1 MSRRT
6 AGTILAIVGALLLL
20 DVAVTLAW
28 REPVT
33 WLLGRSEQSQLSDQ
47 LDEVDRSFGASVA
60 GRLPE
65 RGTPEIRIA
74 LAARAFGERA
84 RTGDP
89 LGRLEMPAIDES
101 SIVIQGTG
109 QAELRKGPGHYTPTS
124 LPGQRGTVGI
134 AGHRTTWEQPFRRIN
149 ELKAGDRIVMAMAYG
164 RFTYLVEKTRIVDPS
179 EVGVLAAAGRGR
191 ERLVLTACHPLY
203 SAAQRIVV
211 FARLESAVPLGV
223 AA

>member
-6 AGTILAIVGALLLL
+6 AGTIIAVVGALLLL

-33 WLLGRSEQSQLSDQ
+33 WLLGRDDQARLSER
-47 LDEVDRSFGASVA
+47 LDSVDRSFGASVA

-74 LAARAFGERA
+74 LAARAFAGRTRAGE
-84 RTGDP
+84 P
-89 LGRLEMPAIDES
+89 LGRLEIPAIDQRS
-101 SIVIQGTG
+101 VVLQGTG
-109 QAELRKGPGHYTPTS
+109 QAELRKGPGHYEPTS

-149 ELKAGDRIVMAMAYG
+149 ELEPGDRVIMEMAYG
-164 RFTYLVEKTRIVDPS
+164 RFTYSVEKTRIVEPS
-179 EVGVLAAAGRGR
+179 QVSVLAAARGR
-191 ERLVLTACHPLY
+191 ERIVLTACHPLY
-203 SAAQRIVV
+203 SAAERIVV
-211 FARLESAVPLGV
+211 FARLTSAVPLGV

>member
-1 MSRRT
+1 M
-6 AGTILAIVGALLLL
+6 VGALVLA
-20 DVAVTLAW
+20 DVAVTVAW

-33 WLLGRSEQSQLSDQ
+33 WLLGRNDQARLSDR

-60 GRLPE
+60 GQLPE
-65 RGTPEIRIA
+65 RGSPEIRIA
-74 LAARAFGERA
+74 LAARAFAERA

-89 LGRLEMPAIDES
+89 LGRLEMPAIGQR
-101 SIVIQGTG
+101 SIVLQGTG
-109 QAELRKGPGHYTPTS
+109 QAELRKGPGHYAPTS

-149 ELKAGDRIVMAMAYG
+149 ELRPGDRLVIAMAYG
-164 RFTYLVEKTRIVDPS
+164 RFTYLVEKTRIVEPS
-179 EVGVLAAAGRGR
+179 EVSVLAAASGR

-203 SAAQRIVV
+203 SAARRIVV
-211 FARLESAVPLGV
+211 FARLERAVPLGV

>member
-6 AGTILAIVGALLLL
+6 AGTILAVVGALLLL

-33 WLLGRSEQSQLSDQ
+33 WLLGRGEQSQLSDR

-60 GRLPE
+60 GQLPE
-65 RGTPEIRIA
+65 RGSPEIRIA
-74 LAARAFGERA
+74 LAARAFAERA

-89 LGRLEMPAIDES
+89 LGRLEMPAIGQR
-101 SIVIQGTG
+101 SIVLQGTG

-149 ELKAGDRIVMAMAYG
+149 ELQAGDRLVMAMAYG
-164 RFTYLVEKTRIVDPS
+164 RFTYSVEKTRIVKPS
-179 EVGVLAAAGRGR
+179 EVSVLAAAGGR

>member
-6 AGTILAIVGALLLL
+6 VGTILAVVGTLVLI
-20 DVAVTLAW
+20 DVAVTVAW

-33 WLLGRSEQSQLSDQ
+33 WLLGRGEQSQLSDR

-60 GRLPE
+60 GQLPE
-65 RGTPEIRIA
+65 RGSPEIRIA
-74 LAARAFGERA
+74 LAARAFAERV

-89 LGRLEMPAIDES
+89 LGRLEMPAIGQR
-101 SIVIQGTG
+101 SIVLQGTG

-149 ELKAGDRIVMAMAYG
+149 ELQAGDRLVMAMAYG
-164 RFTYLVEKTRIVDPS
+164 RFTYSVEKTRIVKPS
-179 EVGVLAAAGRGR
+179 EVSVLAAAGGR

>member
-6 AGTILAIVGALLLL
+6 AGTILAVVGALVLL
-20 DVAVTLAW
+20 DVAVTVAW

-47 LDEVDRSFGASVA
+47 LEKVDRNFGASVA
-60 GRLPE
+60 GQLPE
-65 RGTPEIRIA
+65 RGSPEIRIA
-74 LAARAFGERA
+74 LAARAFAERA

-89 LGRLEMPAIDES
+89 LGRLEMPAIGQR
-101 SIVIQGTG
+101 SIVLQGTG
-109 QAELRKGPGHYTPTS
+109 QAELRKGPGHYMPTS

-149 ELKAGDRIVMAMAYG
+149 ELKAGDRLVMTMAYG
-164 RFTYLVEKTRIVDPS
+164 RFTYSVEKIRIVKPS
-179 EVGVLAAAGRGR
+179 EVGVLAAASGP

>member
-6 AGTILAIVGALLLL
+6 VGTILAVVGTLVLI
-20 DVAVTLAW
+20 DVAVTVAW

-33 WLLGRSEQSQLSDQ
+33 WLLGRGEQSQLSDR

-60 GRLPE
+60 GQLPE
-65 RGTPEIRIA
+65 RGSPEIRIA
-74 LAARAFGERA
+74 LAARAFAERA

-89 LGRLEMPAIDES
+89 LGRLEMPAIGQR
-101 SIVIQGTG
+101 SIVLQGTG

-149 ELKAGDRIVMAMAYG
+149 ELQAGDRLVMAMAYG
-164 RFTYLVEKTRIVDPS
+164 RFTYSVEKTRIVKPS
-179 EVGVLAAAGRGR
+179 EVSVLAAAGGR

>member
-6 AGTILAIVGALLLL
+6 VGTILAVVGTLVLL
-20 DVAVTLAW
+20 DVAVTVAW

-33 WLLGRSEQSQLSDQ
+33 WLLGRSEQSQLSDR

-60 GRLPE
+60 GQLPE
-65 RGTPEIRIA
+65 RGSPEIRIA
-74 LAARAFGERA
+74 LAARAFAERA

-89 LGRLEMPAIDES
+89 LGRLEMPAIGQR
-101 SIVIQGTG
+101 SIVLQGTG

-149 ELKAGDRIVMAMAYG
+149 ELQAGDRLVMAMAYG
-164 RFTYLVEKTRIVDPS
+164 RFTYSVEKTRIVRPS
-179 EVGVLAAAGRGR
+179 EVSVLAAASGR

>member
-6 AGTILAIVGALLLL
+6 VGTILAVVGTLVLI
-20 DVAVTLAW
+20 DVAVTVAW

-33 WLLGRSEQSQLSDQ
+33 WLLGRGEQSQLSDR

-60 GRLPE
+60 GQLPE
-65 RGTPEIRIA
+65 RGSPEIRIA
-74 LAARAFGERA
+74 LAARAFAERA

-89 LGRLEMPAIDES
+89 LGRLEMPAIGQR
-101 SIVIQGTG
+101 SIVLQGTG

-149 ELKAGDRIVMAMAYG
+149 ELQAGDRLVMAMAYG
-164 RFTYLVEKTRIVDPS
+164 RFTYSVEKTRIVKPS
-179 EVGVLAAAGRGR
+179 EVSVLAAVGGR

>member
-6 AGTILAIVGALLLL
+6 VGTILAVVGTLVLI
-20 DVAVTLAW
+20 DVAVTVAW

-33 WLLGRSEQSQLSDQ
+33 WLLGRGEQSQLSDR

-60 GRLPE
+60 GQLPE
-65 RGTPEIRIA
+65 RGSPEIRIA
-74 LAARAFGERA
+74 LAARAFAERA

-89 LGRLEMPAIDES
+89 LGRLEMPAIGQR
-101 SIVIQGTG
+101 SIVLQGTG

-149 ELKAGDRIVMAMAYG
+149 ELQAGDRLVMAMAYG
-164 RFTYLVEKTRIVDPS
+164 RFTYSVEKTRIVKPS
-179 EVGVLAAAGRGR
+179 EVSVLAAASGR

>member
-6 AGTILAIVGALLLL
+6 VGTILAVVGTLVLI
-20 DVAVTLAW
+20 DVAVTVAW

-33 WLLGRSEQSQLSDQ
+33 WLLGRGEQSQLSDR

-60 GRLPE
+60 GQLPE
-65 RGTPEIRIA
+65 RGSPEIRIA
-74 LAARAFGERA
+74 LAARAFAERV

-89 LGRLEMPAIDES
+89 LGRLEMPAIGQR
-101 SIVIQGTG
+101 SIVLQGTG

-149 ELKAGDRIVMAMAYG
+149 ELQAGDRLVMAMAYG
-164 RFTYLVEKTRIVDPS
+164 RFTYSVEKTRIVKPS
-179 EVGVLAAAGRGR
+179 EVSVLAAASGR

>member
-6 AGTILAIVGALLLL
+6 VGTILAVVGALVLI
-20 DVAVTLAW
+20 DVAVTVAW

-33 WLLGRSEQSQLSDQ
+33 WLLGRGEQSQLSDR
-47 LDEVDRSFGASVA
+47 LDDVDRSFGAAVA
-60 GRLPE
+60 GQLPE
-65 RGTPEIRIA
+65 RGSPEIRIA
-74 LAARAFGERA
+74 LAARAFAERA

-89 LGRLEMPAIDES
+89 LGRLEMPAIGQR
-101 SIVIQGTG
+101 SIVLQGTG

-149 ELKAGDRIVMAMAYG
+149 ELEAGDRLVMAMAYG
-164 RFTYLVEKTRIVDPS
+164 RFTYSVEKTRIVKPS
-179 EVGVLAAAGRGR
+179 EVSVLAAAKGR

>member
-1 MSRRT
+1 MV
-6 AGTILAIVGALLLL
+6 GTLVLI
-20 DVAVTLAW
+20 DVAVTVAW

-33 WLLGRSEQSQLSDQ
+33 WLLGRGEQSQLSDR

-60 GRLPE
+60 GQLPE
-65 RGTPEIRIA
+65 RGSPEIRIA
-74 LAARAFGERA
+74 LAARAFAERA

-89 LGRLEMPAIDES
+89 LGRLEMPAIGQR
-101 SIVIQGTG
+101 SIVLQGTG

-149 ELKAGDRIVMAMAYG
+149 ELQAGDRLVMAMAYG
-164 RFTYLVEKTRIVDPS
+164 RFTYSVEKTRIVKPS
-179 EVGVLAAAGRGR
+179 EVSVLAAAGAR

>member
-1 MSRRT
+1 VSRRT
-6 AGTILAIVGALLLL
+6 VGTVLAVVGALILL
-20 DVAVTLAW
+20 DVAVTVAW

-60 GRLPE
+60 GQLPE
-65 RGTPEIRIA
+65 RGSPEIRIA
-74 LAARAFGERA
+74 LAARAFAERA
-84 RTGDP
+84 RIGDP
-89 LGRLEMPAIDES
+89 LGRLEMPAIGQR
-101 SIVIQGTG
+101 SIVLQGTG

-149 ELKAGDRIVMAMAYG
+149 ELRAGDRLVVAMAYG
-164 RFTYLVEKTRIVDPS
+164 RFTYSVEKTRIVKPS
-179 EVGVLAAAGRGR
+179 EVSVLAAARGR

>member
-6 AGTILAIVGALLLL
+6 VGTILAVVGALILL
-20 DVAVTLAW
+20 DVAVTVAW

-47 LDEVDRSFGASVA
+47 LDELDRSFGASVT
-60 GRLPE
+60 GQLPE
-65 RGTPEIRIA
+65 RGSPEIRIA
-74 LAARAFGERA
+74 LAARAFAERA

-89 LGRLEMPAIDES
+89 LGRLEMPAIGQR
-101 SIVIQGTG
+101 SIVLQGTG

-149 ELKAGDRIVMAMAYG
+149 ELQAGDRLVMAMAYG
-164 RFTYLVEKTRIVDPS
+164 RFTYSVEKTRIVKPS
-179 EVGVLAAAGRGR
+179 EVSVLAAAGGR

>member
-1 MSRRT
+1 MMPSTSSASRRRNKVSASR
-6 AGTILAIVGALLLL
+6 AGGC
-20 DVAVTLAW
+20 
-28 REPVT
+28 EPVT
-33 WLLGRSEQSQLSDQ
+33 WLLGRGEQSQLSDR

-60 GRLPE
+60 GQLPE
-65 RGTPEIRIA
+65 RGSPEIRIA
-74 LAARAFGERA
+74 LAARAFAERA

-89 LGRLEMPAIDES
+89 LGRLEMPAIGQR
-101 SIVIQGTG
+101 SIVLQGTG

-149 ELKAGDRIVMAMAYG
+149 ELQAGDRLVMAMAYG
-164 RFTYLVEKTRIVDPS
+164 RFTYSVEKTRIVKPS
-179 EVGVLAAAGRGR
+179 EVSVLAAAGGR

>member
-6 AGTILAIVGALLLL
+6 VGTILAVVGALLLL

-28 REPVT
+28 REPVS
-33 WLLGRSEQSQLSDQ
+33 WLLGRGDQARLSAQ

-74 LAARAFGERA
+74 LAARAFAERS

-89 LGRLEMPAIDES
+89 VGRLEMPAIDQS
-101 SIVIQGTG
+101 SVVLQGTG

-134 AGHRTTWEQPFRRIN
+134 AGHRTTWEQPFRRID
-149 ELKAGDRIVMAMAYG
+149 ELEAGDRVVMTMAYG

-179 EVGVLAAAGRGR
+179 EVGVLAAGRGR

-203 SAAQRIVV
+203 SAARRIVV
-211 FARLESAVPLGV
+211 FARLDSAVPLGV

>member
-6 AGTILAIVGALLLL
+6 VGTILAVVGTLVLI
-20 DVAVTLAW
+20 DVAVTVAW

-33 WLLGRSEQSQLSDQ
+33 WLLGRGEQSQLSDR

-60 GRLPE
+60 GQLPE
-65 RGTPEIRIA
+65 RGSPEIRIA
-74 LAARAFGERA
+74 LAARAFAERA

-89 LGRLEMPAIDES
+89 LGRLEMPAIGQR
-101 SIVIQGTG
+101 SIVLQGTG

-149 ELKAGDRIVMAMAYG
+149 ELQAGDRLVMAMAYG
-164 RFTYLVEKTRIVDPS
+164 RFTYSVEKTRIVKPS
-179 EVGVLAAAGRGR
+179 EVSVLAAAGAR

>member
-6 AGTILAIVGALLLL
+6 VGTILAVVGTLVLL
-20 DVAVTLAW
+20 DVAVTVAW

-33 WLLGRSEQSQLSDQ
+33 WLLGRSEQSQLSDR

-60 GRLPE
+60 GQLPE
-65 RGTPEIRIA
+65 RGSPEIRIA
-74 LAARAFGERA
+74 LAARAFAERA

-89 LGRLEMPAIDES
+89 LGRLEMPAIGQR
-101 SIVIQGTG
+101 SIVLQGTG

-149 ELKAGDRIVMAMAYG
+149 ELQAGDRLVMAMAYG
-164 RFTYLVEKTRIVDPS
+164 RFTYSVEKTRIVKPS
-179 EVGVLAAAGRGR
+179 EVSVLAAASGR

>member
-6 AGTILAIVGALLLL
+6 AGTILAVVGALVLL
-20 DVAVTLAW
+20 DVALTVAW

-33 WLLGRSEQSQLSDQ
+33 WLLSRGDQSRLSEQ

-60 GRLPE
+60 GQLPE
-65 RGTPEIRIA
+65 RGSPELRIA
-74 LAARAFGERA
+74 LAARAFAERA
-84 RTGDP
+84 RPGDP
-89 LGRLEMPAIDES
+89 LGRLEMPAIS
-101 SIVIQGTG
+101 QRSIVLQGTG
-109 QAELRKGPGHYTPTS
+109 QAELRKGPGHYEPTS

-149 ELKAGDRIVMAMAYG
+149 ELEAGDRLVMAMAYG
-164 RFTYLVEKTRIVDPS
+164 RFTYLVEKTRIVRPS
-179 EVGVLAAAGRGR
+179 EVSVLAAGRGR

-203 SAAQRIVV
+203 STAQRIVV

>member
-1 MSRRT
+1 M
-6 AGTILAIVGALLLL
+6 VGALILL
-20 DVAVTLAW
+20 DVAVTVAW

-47 LDEVDRSFGASVA
+47 LDELDRSFGASVA
-60 GRLPE
+60 GQLPE
-65 RGTPEIRIA
+65 RGSPEIRIA
-74 LAARAFGERA
+74 LAARAFAERA

-89 LGRLEMPAIDES
+89 LGRLEMPAIGQR
-101 SIVIQGTG
+101 SIVLQGTG

-149 ELKAGDRIVMAMAYG
+149 ELQAGDRLVMAMAYG
-164 RFTYLVEKTRIVDPS
+164 RFTYSVEKTRIVKPS
-179 EVGVLAAAGRGR
+179 EVSVLAAAGGR

>member
-1 MSRRT
+1 VSRRT
-6 AGTILAIVGALLLL
+6 VGTILAVVGALILL
-20 DVAVTLAW
+20 DVAVTVAW

-47 LDEVDRSFGASVA
+47 LDELDRSFGASVT
-60 GRLPE
+60 GQLPE
-65 RGTPEIRIA
+65 RGSPEIRIA
-74 LAARAFGERA
+74 LAARAFAERA

-89 LGRLEMPAIDES
+89 LGRLEMPAIGQR
-101 SIVIQGTG
+101 SIVLQGTG

-149 ELKAGDRIVMAMAYG
+149 ELQAGDRLVMAMAYG
-164 RFTYLVEKTRIVDPS
+164 RFTYSVEKTRIVKPS
-179 EVGVLAAAGRGR
+179 EVSVLAAAGGR